1 MEKIFNKLVR
11 DKIPQIIENNGEK
24 AVTRVLN
31 DDEYRK
37 ELYKK
42 LLEESNEVINSRT
55 SEEILLELSDVYEV
69 LLSIA
74 KLENKTIEDVINE
87 ANKKREKRG
96 GFEDKIFLEKTYEK
110 YE

>member
-1 MEKIFNKLVR
+1 MKKVFNKLVR
-11 DKIPQIIENNGEK
+11 DKIPQIIENNGET

-42 LLEESNEVINSRT
+42 LLEESNEVINSKT
-55 SEEILLELSDVYEV
+55 SEETLLELSDVYEV
-69 LLSIA
+69 LFSIL
-74 KLENKTIEDVINE
+74 KLENKTIDDVINE

-96 GFEDKIFLEKTYEK
+96 GFEDKIFLEETYTQD
-110 YE
+110 

>member
-1 MEKIFNKLVR
+1 MKKVFNKLVR
-11 DKIPQIIENNGEK
+11 DKIPQIIESNGET
-24 AVTRVLN
+24 AVTRILN

-42 LLEESNEVINSRT
+42 LLEESNEVINSKT

-69 LLSIA
+69 LLSIC
-74 KLENKTIEDVINE
+74 KLENKTIDDVINE

-96 GFEDKIFLEKTYEK
+96 GFEKKLLLEKTY
-110 YE
+110 